1 MVEEANSDKTI
12 QSVCVWCGWMVEKE
26 MLDCGKKM
34 VWYKDGLVKFRHKE
48 VTEF

>member
-1 MVEEANSDKTI
+1 M
-12 QSVCVWCGWMVEKE
+12 CVVSLDSGKGNGVVVR
-26 MLDCGKKM
+26 LDCGKKM